1 MRQPAGVDDPWLGL
15 PPLPGYFRTA
25 QQRPGANVLVESV
38 GGEPVIAVGAY
49 GEGKVI
55 AALSTSFWRLDLMS
69 SGVDGRPQTIRTFW
83 RDAAKWLALD
93 APGGRVRASTERP
106 VYRAGEEVGFAV
118 QVFDEL
124 LKPQPEARVRVALT
138 GRGAFDLQSQGAGHY
153 RGVAR
158 GLAPGT
164 YEYEVRAAVDQV
176 AVDAATGRFV
186 VEEYSIELGDLRA
199 DQLLLGALAR
209 ASGGRAYPLADWEDM
224 LEQLAPRK
232 RWVEKAE
239 VLPLWGP
246 LWPALLA
253 IALLA
258 AEWFG
263 RKRIGMI

>member
-1 MRQPAGVDDPWLGL
+1 M
-15 PPLPGYFRTA
+15 
-25 QQRPGANVLVESV
+25 
-38 GGEPVIAVGAY
+38 GAY

-158 GLAPGT
+158 GLALARMNT
-164 YEYEVRAAVDQV
+164 RVRAAVDQV

-199 DQLLLGALAR
+199 DQLLLGALAAR
-209 ASGGRAYPLADWEDM
+209 
-224 LEQLAPRK
+224 
-232 RWVEKAE
+232 
-239 VLPLWGP
+239 
-246 LWPALLA
+246 
-253 IALLA
+253 
-258 AEWFG
+258 
-263 RKRIGMI
+263 